1 MNCERKPCPLWAWR
15 NRTKENFKI
24 LLKIEG
30 EYKYYQETHNVN
42 VTLKVK
48 LNTNEL
54 QHRALMSTMLEFN
67 QICNELSTIAHTT
80 ETYNKVQLQRN
91 AYHGMR
97 ETHSDFSSQ
106 LTIRA
111 IDVVTATYK
120 KRRNKNP
127 NYFKKTSAVVYDD
140 RVITFRDSETVNIW
154 TNDGR
159 MEIPIQVYDEERFKY
174 RKGQVD
180 LVYQN
185 GNFFL
190 LCTLEIP
197 ISEKYDAK
205 GVVGIDLGV
214 KNIAVT
220 SQGDVFSGEH
230 IEKKRKQYHSHRQ
243 RLQKR
248 GTRSAKRRIKT
259 SGQKESRFRKD
270 VNHVI
275 SKLLVTK
282 AKALGYALALEELTH
297 INKRVTVRRVNR
309 SERMSWAFAQL
320 RSYIAYKAELYGVPL
335 AIVPARYTSQT
346 CSECGYCAKNNR
358 KSQAEFCC
366 MSCGHTENADFNASK
381 NIAYLGEQSISL
393 LLGNP
398 LDSLVASHTP
408 CACGS

>member
-1 MNCERKPCPLWAWR
+1 M
-15 NRTKENFKI
+15 
-24 LLKIEG
+24 LK
-30 EYKYYQETHNVN
+30 
-42 VTLKVK
+42 
-48 LNTNEL
+48 
-54 QHRALMSTMLEFN
+54 FN
-67 QICNELSTIAHTT
+67 QICNELSTIAHKT

-91 AYHGMR
+91 TYHGMR
-97 ETHSDFSSQ
+97 EAHSDFSSQ

-111 IDVVTATYK
+111 IDVVTTTYRR
-120 KRRNKNP
+120 KRSKNP
-127 NYFKKTSAVVYDD
+127 NFFKKTSAVVYDD
-140 RVITFRDSETVNIW
+140 RVITFRDSNYVNIW
-154 TNDGR
+154 TNEGR
-159 MEIPIQVYDEERFKY
+159 INIPIQIYDKEKFKY

-180 LVYQN
+180 LILQN
-185 GNFFL
+185 NQFYL
-190 LCTLEIP
+190 LITLEIP
-197 ISEKYDAK
+197 TPNKYDAK
-205 GVVGIDLGV
+205 GVIGVDLGV

-220 SQGDVFSGEH
+220 SEGDVFSGEH
-230 IEKKRKQYHSHRQ
+230 IEKKRKKHHSHRQ

-248 GTRSAKRRIKT
+248 GTRSAKRRIKIT
-259 SGQKESRFRKD
+259 GQKESRFRKD

-282 AKALGYALALEELTH
+282 AKALGYSLALEELTN

-320 RSYIAYKAELYGVPL
+320 RSYITYKAELYGVPL

-346 CSECGYCAKNNR
+346 CSECGHCEKANR
-358 KSQAEFCC
+358 KSQAMFFC
-366 MSCGHTENADFNASK
+366 MSCGHAENADFNASK